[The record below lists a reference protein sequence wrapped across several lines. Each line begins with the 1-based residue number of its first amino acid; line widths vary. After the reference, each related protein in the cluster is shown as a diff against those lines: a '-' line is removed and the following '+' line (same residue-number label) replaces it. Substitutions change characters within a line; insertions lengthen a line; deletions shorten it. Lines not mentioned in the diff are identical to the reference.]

1 MTSEDKPSPAIVP
14 QAKIRGSAV
23 PPEQVAG
30 TTMKAVQMYSPYGY
44 RGKIGLIVPSTNT
57 VNEPEFYL
65 MAPHGVSIHTAR
77 IKLLGKATTESYLA
91 MGAETERAASELGTA
106 EVDVVA
112 WGCTSGSVI
121 IPRSQLEASMTKE
134 SGAPSLTT
142 FGSVLAALKAMG
154 AKRIALG
161 TPYVDFVNEE
171 EVKLLEE
178 SGFEVVAW
186 YGLRLGDT
194 QEERRGIG
202 RVPPESLFRFVRY
215 IDRPEADVVFLSCT
229 NLATVEM
236 IAALE
241 DEVGKPVITSNQAT
255 FWNAIRTM
263 GLRDRIEGFGSLLSD
278 F

>member
-1 MTSEDKPSPAIVP
+1 MTADAKP
-14 QAKIRGSAV
+14 QAKVRGSAV
-23 PPEQVAG
+23 PPEQIAG

-57 VNEPEFYL
+57 VNEPEFYR

-77 IKLLGKATTESYLA
+77 IKLLGKATRESYHA
-91 MGAETERAASELGTA
+91 MGTETERAASELGTA

-121 IPRSQLEASMTKE
+121 IPRQQLETTMTE
-134 SGAPSLTT
+134 AAGAPSLTT
-142 FGSVLAALKAMG
+142 FGSVIAALEALG
-154 AKRIALG
+154 VKRIALG

-171 EVKLLEE
+171 EVRLIEA
-178 SGFEVVAW
+178 SGFRVVAW
-186 YGLRLGDT
+186 YGLRLGET

-202 RVPPESLFRFVRY
+202 RVPPESLFRLVRY
-215 IDRPEADVVFLSCT
+215 IDRPEADAIFLSCT

-236 IAALE
+236 IADLE

-255 FWNAIRTM
+255 FWNAMRTM
-263 GLRDRIEGFGSLLSD
+263 GLRDRIEGFGSLLAD
-278 F
+278 C